1 MTGSRR
7 QRSFLRPAALAAL
20 LLIAAADPAPVTAAT
35 TERIV
40 SDHHTGIAING
51 FDPVAYFTDAEPKPG
66 NAELEYKW
74 EGVTWRFR
82 NEGNRAAFVADPD
95 IYMPRFGGYDPI
107 AVARG
112 VGTAG
117 HPELWLVF
125 EQRLYFFYNTQARD
139 EFTAAPEEAI
149 EAANARWEEVL
160 RKLVP

>member
-1 MTGSRR
+1 M
-7 QRSFLRPAALAAL
+7 
-20 LLIAAADPAPVTAAT
+20 
-35 TERIV
+35 
-40 SDHHTGIAING
+40 
-51 FDPVAYFTDAEPKPG
+51 AYFTDAEPKPG
-66 NAELEYKW
+66 NAELEYKS

-82 NEGNRAAFVADPD
+82 NEGNRAAFVADPE

-107 AVARG
+107 AAARG